1 MLLTTTP
8 LRKANL
14 YWPVW
19 SATEPMNTG
28 AIAEVILPS
37 AKLNPV
43 SVPAYR
49 RPKPSLITAGKRLAK
64 VPQ

>member
-1 MLLTTTP
+1 MRLTTTP

-14 YWPVW
+14 YWPFW
-19 SATEPMNTG
+19 SATEPMNIG
-28 AIAEVILPS
+28 AIAEMILPRV
-37 AKLNPV
+37 KLNPV

-49 RPKPSLITAGKRLAK
+49 RPKTSLITAGKRLAK